1 MHARWR
7 QGVDLVL
14 RYSTA
19 DGSAVAPLDYTAL
32 PVSMTTFAARTSDK
46 NVTVALTGGNRIQ
59 EPDKSFVVQLALFY
73 GATQVSSANVTINIK
88 DDDWTVDVT
97 VNFTTRDITATAA
110 ADYTAT
116 SGSLTF
122 TPANWAVP
130 QQVTVDIL
138 RDVLFEADETFA
150 IDISVA
156 APFASIVN
164 ASASSS
170 IVTIRNTLVQCEAD
184 EQMATLVPDILGADP
199 MAAALLIECRGR
211 DAGALQASIDEV
223 TRALVRHGLPF
234 GAKAADPKAIETY
247 PFSHDAKGPKCR

>member
-88 DDDWTVDVT
+88 DDDWVSEPLMTV
-97 VNFTTRDITATAA
+97 RD
-110 ADYTAT
+110 
-116 SGSLTF
+116 
-122 TPANWAVP
+122 
-130 QQVTVDIL
+130 
-138 RDVLFEADETFA
+138 R
-150 IDISVA
+150 
-156 APFASIVN
+156 
-164 ASASSS
+164 
-170 IVTIRNTLVQCEAD
+170 RHC
-184 EQMATLVPDILGADP
+184 
-199 MAAALLIECRGR
+199 
-211 DAGALQASIDEV
+211 GALANGRVFFAGDS
-223 TRALVRHGLPF
+223 
-234 GAKAADPKAIETY
+234 
-247 PFSHDAKGPKCR
+247 